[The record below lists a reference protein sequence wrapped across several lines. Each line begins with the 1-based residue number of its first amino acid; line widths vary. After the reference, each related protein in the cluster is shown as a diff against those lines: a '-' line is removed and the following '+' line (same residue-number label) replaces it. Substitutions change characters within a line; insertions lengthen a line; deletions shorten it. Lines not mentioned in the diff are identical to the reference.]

1 MPLLFPRVA
10 VVGLGLIGGSVAKTI
25 KRRFPETY
33 VIAVDADAATLQA
46 ALNAGVA
53 DEALPVSGMADAA
66 GADLVVLATHGDAAL
81 DALTALAP
89 LAGPETVITDTCS
102 TKAEL
107 MDHALEL
114 KKAHPALCYVGGHPM
129 AGSDKAGFK
138 HSSDHLLEN
147 AAYLLC
153 PMPGAEQ
160 ALERLSA
167 FLAALGALP
176 LTLDPGEH
184 DLYMAAISHLPHVA
198 AAGLVNVAHLHDDE
212 KGTLR
217 VLAAGGFRDLTR
229 IASSPPALWH
239 GITVS
244 NRECLMRLLLD
255 YITALEQF
263 CRALNWGDS
272 KAIQSFFAR
281 AQEYRDS
288 FAAAGKN
295 AARPALSAGGGRDGP
310 SGRHRRDYP
319 PPRRRR
325 RQHPEPLHRRK
336 PGAGGRLPAIGVC
349 LAGHTRAR
357 GGAAER
363 KRLFGHHDR
372 GLNGEFREAK
382 KQAEGRTVSACFRL
396 CQWITNRRWTRWC
409 G

>member
-1 MPLLFPRVA
+1 MPLAADTKGENRMPLIFPRVA

-46 ALNAGVA
+46 ALDTGAA
-53 DEALPVSGMADAA
+53 DEVLPVSGMAAAA
-66 GADLVVLATHGDAAL
+66 GADLVVLAAHGDAAL
-81 DALTALAP
+81 GALTALAP
-89 LAGPETVITDTCS
+89 LAGPGTVITDTCS

-167 FLAALGALP
+167 FLTALGALP

-198 AAGLVNVAHLHDDE
+198 AAGLVNVARLHDDE

-239 GITVS
+239 GISVS
-244 NRECLMRLLLD
+244 NRECLLRLLLD
-255 YITALEQF
+255 YISALEQF
-263 CRALNWGDS
+263 CRALNWEDG
-272 KAIQSFFAR
+272 KVVESFFAR

-288 FAAAGKN
+288 FAAADKTPLGLLYPL
-295 AARPALSAGGGRDGP
+295 AVDVMDRPGVIA
-310 SGRHRRDYP
+310 
-319 PPRRRR
+319 
-325 RQHPEPLHRRK
+325 EIT
-336 PGAGGRLPAIGVC
+336 RL
-349 LAGHTRAR
+349 LAGADVNIRNLYIAESREQEGGCLRLAFASRDIRAR
-357 GGAAER
+357 AAALLKES
-363 KRLFGHHDR
+363 GYSV
-372 GLNGEFREAK
+372 
-382 KQAEGRTVSACFRL
+382 TV
-396 CQWITNRRWTRWC
+396 I
-409 G
+409 GD